1 MLTSAIGFSLKVE
14 RNEAAAGVSPG
25 RDPVDS
31 EHGDR

>member
-1 MLTSAIGFSLKVE
+1 VLTSAIGFSLKAE
-14 RNEAAAGVSPG
+14 RDDAAAGISHG

>member
-1 MLTSAIGFSLKVE
+1 VLTSAIGFSLKAE
-14 RNEAAAGVSPG
+14 RADAATGISGG